1 MNDTATLNLIEQ
13 RRHRALNRIQTLLL
27 LAGSLGLLAVTAFVF
42 AGLPG
47 VLFALVFGA
56 IAMAGLQRVS
66 PRLVLAM
73 YKARPAGPTVFPSG
87 NRIIAELARR
97 AGLEAPPLLY
107 IVPSQMMNA
116 FAVGRREESA
126 IAITD
131 ALARNMTTRELAGVL
146 AHEMSH
152 IANEDLKVMALADI
166 VTRYTAI
173 MSLTGFFSL
182 FVNIAGI
189 AGGYGPGIPWFAV
202 LLLMAAPTIG
212 SLLQL
217 ALSRTREFDAD
228 LNAAMLTGDPD
239 GLALA
244 LAKLE
249 RVQGR
254 LWESMMLPGAR
265 VPDPS
270 VLRSHPS
277 TAERI
282 GRLMALKGGS
292 GPASPA
298 HRSRGAVPSVA
309 IRAGLASGE
318 PLPPLVEE
326 ESGYDFDETQG
337 RPRIRIRRGGVWW

>member
-1 MNDTATLNLIEQ
+1 MNETLNLVEQ
-13 RRHRALNRIQTLLL
+13 RRHRALNRLQTVLLI
-27 LAGSLGLLAVTAFVF
+27 AGSLGLLALTAFIF
-42 AGLPG
+42 AGVPG
-47 VLFALVFGA
+47 VLFALLFGA

-66 PRLVLAM
+66 PKLVLAM
-73 YKARPAGPTVFPSG
+73 YKAQPAGPTVFPTG

-97 AGLEAPPLLY
+97 AGLEAVPQLY
-107 IVPSQMMNA
+107 VVPSQMMNA
-116 FAVGRREESA
+116 FAVGRREDSA
-126 IAITD
+126 IAVTD
-131 ALARNMTTRELAGVL
+131 ALARSMTTRELAGVL

-166 VTRYTAI
+166 VTRYTSV

-182 FVNIAGI
+182 FINIAGI

-202 LLLMAAPTIG
+202 LLLMAAPTLG

-254 LWESMMLPGAR
+254 LWESMALPGAR
-265 VPDPS
+265 LPDPS
-270 VLRSHPS
+270 VLRSHPK

-282 GRLMALKGGS
+282 ERLMALKSEGGA
-292 GPASPA
+292 PAAPVRRR
-298 HRSRGAVPSVA
+298 HPAVPIVA
-309 IRAGLASGE
+309 IHDGLSGDE
-318 PLPPLVEE
+318 DDDGP
-326 ESGYDFDETQG
+326 YDFDPAHD
-337 RPRIRIRRGGVWW
+337 RPRIRVRRGGVWW